1 MSAND
6 QETPNIA
13 ALHRTLIDKLITNQ
27 CLETEHVEAAFR
39 AVPRHLFLPDVAL
52 ERVYSD
58 QAIPTKFE
66 NGRPISS
73 SSQPAIMAIMLEQ
86 LDLQPGQ
93 RVLEIGAGTGFNA
106 ALMAHLVG
114 EQGQVTTV
122 DLDEDTA
129 AAARQNLAAAG
140 FERVNVIC
148 GDGMAG
154 YTANAPYDRI
164 ILTVGGWDIAPDWLE
179 QLKPDGRILLPLSIN
194 GPQLSVA
201 FERRN
206 NHLTSASIKPCGF
219 MRLRGDL
226 AEPSHELH
234 LEGNSD
240 WGLAAVSELAP
251 VDPEMIYQWLTGPR
265 EDWSTNVKTTPR
277 QLFRSLSLWLALH
290 ETRRCS
296 LYARGESVDRGL
308 IPPLFSSSGESKWQ
322 MTLAVLT
329 ETGIG
334 ALMRPPDMPF
344 PPPVPPEGEPPPP
357 FTLYVRGFGPDAGAA
372 RQLVDQVRAWD
383 AAGRPGLK
391 GLRIRA
397 LPLASQDGTGKVIKK
412 KWHQFVM
419 DYPDNLSEE

>member
-1 MSAND
+1 MSIND
-6 QETPNIA
+6 QETPDIA
-13 ALHRTLIDKLITNQ
+13 ALHRTLIDKLIMNR
-27 CLETEHVEAAFR
+27 CLETERVEAAFR
-39 AVPRHLFLPDVAL
+39 TVPRHLFLPDVAL

-66 NGRPISS
+66 NGRAISS

-86 LDLQPGQ
+86 LNLQPDQ
-93 RVLEIGAGTGFNA
+93 HVLEIGAGTGFNA
-106 ALMAHLVG
+106 ALMARLVG

-148 GDGMAG
+148 GDGIAG

-201 FERRN
+201 FDRRN

-234 LEGNSD
+234 LEGDSD
-240 WGLAAVSELAP
+240 WGLAAIYDPDP
-251 VDPEMIYQWLTGPR
+251 VDSEMIYQWLTGPR
-265 EDWSTNVKTTPR
+265 EDRSTTVKTTPR

-290 ETRRCS
+290 ETRHCS

-308 IPPLFSSSGESKWQ
+308 IPPLFSSSGKSKWQ
-322 MTLAVLT
+322 ITLAILT

-344 PPPVPPEGEPPPP
+344 PPPVPPEGKPPPP
-357 FTLYVRGFGPDAGAA
+357 FTLHVRGFGPDDGAA
-372 RQLVDQVRAWD
+372 QQLVNQVQAWD
-383 AAGRPGLK
+383 EAGRPGLN

-397 LPLASQDGTGKVIKK
+397 LPLTILYSGDVVVKK
-412 KWHQFVM
+412 RWHQFVI